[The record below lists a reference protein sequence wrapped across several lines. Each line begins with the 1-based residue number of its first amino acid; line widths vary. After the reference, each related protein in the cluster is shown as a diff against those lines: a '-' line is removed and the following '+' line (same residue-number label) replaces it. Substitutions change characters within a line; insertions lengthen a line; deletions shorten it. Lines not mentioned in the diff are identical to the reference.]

1 MDMITRTRECTCGL
15 HAQPFYFFLIP
26 KKDHQA
32 QEGTV
37 SCDMKQQGC
46 NKQVTP
52 TFGVSQPENSLE
64 SVLIPVDSPIT
75 LGTVSMCRMEWHGG
89 DFDSVVLK
97 RMESKCKHSHSW

>member
-89 DFDSVVLK
+89 DF
-97 RMESKCKHSHSW
+97 